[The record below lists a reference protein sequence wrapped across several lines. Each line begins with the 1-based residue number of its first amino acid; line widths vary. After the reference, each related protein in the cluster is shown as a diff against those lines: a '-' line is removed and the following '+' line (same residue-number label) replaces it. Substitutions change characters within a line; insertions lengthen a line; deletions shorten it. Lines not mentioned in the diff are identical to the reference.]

1 MDEYDVPNIVLHTL
15 CQSRICGNISSGHT
29 TVVCDGCPSAFNC
42 LTGNVDDGLVDK
54 VGAEERQD
62 RKIIQKV
69 ELIKEAEE
77 KVAEAKRKATEKH
90 MLDLA
95 ATLRKQGFSF
105 GVPIDNLGWSAR
117 YCGTVWKLDTED
129 LKAILDNSWHTPKT
143 VVMKN
148 TFSNRK
154 LNPDS
159 VRELLSQLIP
169 S

>member
-1 MDEYDVPNIVLHTL
+1 
-15 CQSRICGNISSGHT
+15 
-29 TVVCDGCPSAFNC
+29 